1 MLSTDTDL
9 VTTIQTAIVEAIPGA
24 EVTVN
29 PGSPGHYAI
38 SVVSSA
44 FEGQTPVKQ
53 QRLVYAA
60 IAHLMSGEA
69 APVHA
74 IDQLQNRTP

>member
-1 MLSTDTDL
+1 MSTEPDL
-9 VTTIQTAIVEAIPGA
+9 ITTIQAAIVEAIPGA

-74 IDQLQNRTP
+74 IDQLQTLTP